1 MIQKRMITVLSLD
14 KTDRDILAQAR
25 AILDE
30 LSTAVDEADGNADVY
45 GSDVSHVMVDSSV
58 KDAVDEI
65 YDNAEFLH
73 DDLAVFNQAHVNAIV
88 DDMNGVNDEDEEEGD
103 EDDLPVSDDSD
114 EDEVNE

>member
-14 KTDRDILAQAR
+14 KADRDILAQAR
-25 AILDE
+25 AILGE

-45 GSDVSHVMVDSSV
+45 GSDVSHVMVDGTV
-58 KDAVDEI
+58 KDVVDEI

-88 DDMNGVNDEDEEEGD
+88 EDMNGADEDEEEGD
-103 EDDLPVSDDSD
+103 EYDLPVSDDSD

>member
-14 KTDRDILAQAR
+14 KADRDILAQAR
-25 AILDE
+25 AILGE

-45 GSDVSHVMVDSSV
+45 GSDVSHVMVDGSV

-88 DDMNGVNDEDEEEGD
+88 EDMNGANDEDEEED
-103 EDDLPVSDDSD
+103 DVEDDSSDSD
-114 EDEVNE
+114 EAAE